1 MVFSNTYSVSTPYIK
16 VLTKLKKIQKK
27 VFTGRSNV
35 AKVKKLI
42 VVVIPLQQV

>member
-16 VLTKLKKIQKK
+16 VLTKLKKKVQKK
-27 VFTGRSNV
+27 VFTGRSKV

-42 VVVIPLQQV
+42 VAVIPLQQ